1 MGRFT
6 TQDPIGLLGGINL
19 YRYAPNP
26 LGWIDPLGLSS
37 LSSIQQQIDA
47 ILLEHLPAIQKID
60 PNATVGYRG
69 SAASGISKSHD
80 PALARPINLKDFDVD
95 GFIHSDYL
103 ANNPVFDN
111 RRREAFMIP
120 GMSEIEASIDRRL
133 RQAIPGLRNEPFG
146 FRIFPTHEINA
157 MARSGD
163 AQRRL
168 GSGGC

>member
-1 MGRFT
+1 MG
-6 TQDPIGLLGGINL
+6 GLNL

-80 PALARPINLKDFDVD
+80 PTLARPINLKDFDVD
-95 GFIHSDYL
+95 GFIKSDYL
-103 ANNPVFDN
+103 ASNSKFTN
-111 RRREAFMIP
+111 RRRDAALLD
-120 GMSEIEASIDRRL
+120 GMKSIEASIDAKL
-133 RQAIPGLRNEPFG
+133 RQAIPGLRKEPFG
-146 FRIFPTHEINA
+146 FRIFYTHELDG
-157 MARSGD
+157 MARKGD
-163 AQRRL
+163 VQRRL
-168 GSGGC
+168 GKSGC